1 MVRQGAAWIWER
13 QGWPAVTC
21 DSARL
26 LGPAGAARRA
36 QGLLAGTLAAIED
49 VDRRTMLV
57 QALTDEA
64 VTSSRIEGEILDPA
78 SVRRSI
84 ERRLRI
90 HPGPRQAR
98 RREPRAAE
106 GIAAVTVDAVE
117 NAVQPLTKAR
127 LLRWHRLLRPS
138 DLRDDEVGRF
148 RSTDMHVESGP
159 IGRERIHFIAPP
171 ADRVDAEVDSFL
183 SWFEALDVGDWLVTA
198 GLAHLVFVTIHPFA
212 DGNGRISRA
221 IADLLL
227 ARDVQNEIPVSMTR
241 QILAERTRYYEMLE
255 RTQRGGLDVTEW
267 LVWFLGCY
275 ERAALHTLDVISEVQ
290 FANQIFAR
298 AAKAGINE
306 RQSMVLRTFLDRYE
320 GRLSP
325 TKYAQIATVSKDTAQ
340 RELADLVAKGVLRRT
355 GATSNV
361 SYEVAIE
368 RKRPVLSAT
377 PGAADSAPA
386 AAEEPSERRRRV
398 HGPVRDDGAR

>member
-1 MVRQGAAWIWER
+1 MMRQGGTWIWER
-13 QGWPAVTC
+13 EGWPAVTY
-21 DSARL
+21 DAARL
-26 LGPAGAARRA
+26 LGPAGAARRS
-36 QGLLAGTLAAIED
+36 QGLVAGALAAID
-49 VDRRTMLV
+49 DLDRRGMLV

-64 VTSSRIEGEILDPA
+64 VTTSRIEGEILDPA

-84 ERRLRI
+84 ERRLRMQ
-90 HPGPRQAR
+90 PGRRQAR

-117 NAVQPLTKAR
+117 NAAKPLTRAR

-138 DLRDDEVGRF
+138 ELRDDEVGRF
-148 RSTDMHVESGP
+148 RSTEIHVESGP

-171 ADRVDAEVDSFL
+171 ADRVEHEVEGFL

-227 ARDVQNEIPVSMTR
+227 ARDVSNEMPISMTR
-241 QILAERTRYYEMLE
+241 QILAERARYYEILE
-255 RTQRGGLDVTEW
+255 RTQRGGLDVTDW

-275 ERAALHTLDVISEVQ
+275 ERAALHTVDVIAEVQ
-290 FANQIFAR
+290 FANQVFAR

-320 GRLSP
+320 GRLNP
-325 TKYAQIATVSKDTAQ
+325 AKYAQVATVSKDTAQ

-361 SYEVAIE
+361 SYEIAMA
-368 RKRPVLSAT
+368 RPRPLQRGKE
-377 PGAADSAPA
+377 GAGDSAPLVP
-386 AAEEPSERRRRV
+386 EESSRRRKQER
-398 HGPVRDDGAR
+398 GSDN